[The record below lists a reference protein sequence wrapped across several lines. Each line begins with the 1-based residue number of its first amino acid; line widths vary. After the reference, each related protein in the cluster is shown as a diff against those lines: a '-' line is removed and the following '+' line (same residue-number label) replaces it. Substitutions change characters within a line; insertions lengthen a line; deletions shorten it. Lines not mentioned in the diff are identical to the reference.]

1 MKKTTSHHTNEW
13 FENHKKIDEYIKLSD
28 FETRNK
34 LKTNMCKEGD
44 KCKRKNYCFF
54 AHTEKEKRK
63 SICSYGSKCRRFDCR
78 FEHTGNA
85 VLPEYPKH
93 MNVNF
98 TIDLSDEEEEEDK
111 KKRIVKKKKEEKDKK
126 KLFVKLFKEEKELV
140 DKVYDEMSKS
150 PVSFKKTKDQEE
162 FFNTINITPEQVKEW
177 EKELVEDLEYSEVEK
192 KNIIKEIKLSFI
204 KESEDSG
211 SSTEKDKS
219 QLMEITKEVKSS
231 VEDKKSSVKKIDK
244 KPKKIIF
251 DCDSDSEDENDNLVE
266 IKKSEKKDIKK
277 EKSKDSKDPVF
288 STESKNLITEPK
300 SLINKL
306 KIAKRQLEILC
317 SDEDFETVIKMLKVF
332 HVKEI

>member
-1 MKKTTSHHTNEW
+1 MKKSTSHHTNEW

-54 AHTEKEKRK
+54 AHTEKEKRTP
-63 SICSYGSKCRRFDCR
+63 ICSYGSKCRMVGCWFD
-78 FEHTGNA
+78 HTANA

-98 TIDLSDEEEEEDK
+98 TIDLSDEEEEDK
-111 KKRIVKKKKEEKDKK
+111 KKRVVKKKKEEKDKK
-126 KLFVKLFKEEKELV
+126 KLFVKIFKEEKELV

-162 FFNTINITPEQVKEW
+162 FFNIINITPEKVKEW
-177 EKELVEDLEYSEVEK
+177 EKELEVEK
-192 KNIIKEIKLSFI
+192 KNIIKEIKLSLKDSE
-204 KESEDSG
+204 KE
-211 SSTEKDKS
+211 KS
-219 QLMEITKEVKSS
+219 QSMEITKVIESP
-231 VEDKKSSVKKIDK
+231 VEDKKSSNKNIDK

-266 IKKSEKKDIKK
+266 IKKSEKKDIQK
-277 EKSKDSKDPVF
+277 EK
-288 STESKNLITEPK
+288 SKNLITEPK
-300 SLINKL
+300 ARITETETLLNKL

>member
-1 MKKTTSHHTNEW
+1 MKKSTSHHTNEW

-54 AHTEKEKRK
+54 AHTEKEKRTP
-63 SICSYGSKCRRFDCR
+63 ICSYGSKCRMVGCWFD
-78 FEHTGNA
+78 HSVNA
-85 VLPEYPKH
+85 VLPDYPKH

-98 TIDLSDEEEEEDK
+98 TIDLSDEEEEDK
-111 KKRIVKKKKEEKDKK
+111 KKRVVKKKKEEKDKK
-126 KLFVKLFKEEKELV
+126 KLFVKIFKEEKELV

-177 EKELVEDLEYSEVEK
+177 EKELEVEK
-192 KNIIKEIKLSFI
+192 KNIIKEIKSSLKDSE
-204 KESEDSG
+204 KE
-211 SSTEKDKS
+211 KS
-219 QLMEITKEVKSS
+219 QPMEISKVVKSP
-231 VEDKKSSVKKIDK
+231 VKEKSLVKNIDK

-251 DCDSDSEDENDNLVE
+251 DCDSDSEDLGSSTEDENDNLVE
-266 IKKSEKKDIKK
+266 IKKSEKKDIQK
-277 EKSKDSKDPVF
+277 E
-288 STESKNLITEPK
+288 ESKN
-300 SLINKL
+300 LINKL